1 MTVRKGPDP
10 GRILNYT
17 TVIAAEKTQNEIK
30 AILRAHQARS
40 VTEVYADGKVTA
52 IEFVFDT
59 GWGERPY
66 LLPAKP
72 DVVTALMV
80 EQRNKG
86 KRTWDRGYVDP
97 DNVPQSIVEQ
107 AERTA
112 WRTIKDWVEAQMA
125 LMATRQVSFEQVF
138 LPYALVD
145 EGRTMFDVYSDSQK
159 ALPSG
164 ARG

>member
-1 MTVRKGPDP
+1 VAPDP

-17 TVIAAEKTQNEIK
+17 TEVRVEKTIDEIK

-40 VTEVYADGKVTA
+40 VTEVYDGGKVSA
-52 IEFVFDT
+52 LEFVFDT
-59 GWGERPY
+59 GWGPRAY

-72 DVVTALMV
+72 EAVLRLMI

-86 KRTWDRGYVDP
+86 KRTWTRGYVDP
-97 DNVPQSIVEQ
+97 AQPTQSLVEQ

-112 WRTIKDWVEAQMA
+112 WRTIKSWVEAQMA
-125 LMATRQVSFEQVF
+125 LMATRQVSFEQIF

-145 EGRTMFDVYSDSQK
+145 DGSRTMFDVYSDTQK
-159 ALPSG
+159 ALGPG
-164 ARG
+164 GKQ